1 MRNYEI
7 IISYF
12 SYIRKHSYFVAKMMS
27 KYFYTAQSLTGEAK
41 SGTAEA
47 KDERQLARILRQEGL
62 ILIRAELEEE
72 KKAKK
77 RKFEITLPFFGGV
90 SLTEKIFF
98 ARNLRV
104 MITAGLPLPR
114 ALETLANQAKS
125 QKFKRAL
132 LDIRDEIIKGKSFSD
147 SLQKYP
153 NIFSE
158 LFQSMVKV
166 GEESGTLEDVLKTLA
181 QQMERE
187 YELKSKIKGAMIYPA
202 VIICAMIG
210 IGILMLVMVVP
221 KLAETFEELEIEL
234 PMTTQLVIGL
244 ANFLAQKWY
253 LAIIILF
260 VLVFLF
266 RQAMKT
272 KAGKR
277 IIDTLTLKIP
287 IISPIVRKTNSAYTA
302 RTLSSLITAG
312 VPIVK
317 SLEITSGTLGNIYYK
332 SAVATAAE
340 KVRKGEKISEALKPY
355 ENIYPSIVIQMVA
368 VGEETGETS
377 NVLTQLADF
386 FEEEVSNATK
396 NLAAVIEPVIMLVIG
411 AAIGFFAVSMI
422 QPMYSMLG
430 AL

>member
-1 MRNYEI
+1 MPR
-7 IISYF
+7 F
-12 SYIRKHSYFVAKMMS
+12 
-27 KYFYTAQSLTGEAK
+27 FYTAQSLQGERK
-41 SGTAEA
+41 SGVLEA
-47 KDERQLARILRQEGL
+47 KDEHQLARILRQEGL
-62 ILIRAELEEE
+62 VLIRAESKE
-72 KKAKK
+72 KLAKK
-77 RKFEITLPFFGGV
+77 KLKISFPFFGV

-98 ARNLRV
+98 AKNLRV

-114 ALETLANQAKS
+114 ALETLAKQSKS

-132 LDIRDEIIKGKSFSD
+132 LNIKDEIIKGKSFSD

-153 NIFSE
+153 DIFSE
-158 LFQSMVKV
+158 LFQSMVRV
-166 GEESGTLEDVLKTLA
+166 GEESGTLEDVLKTLS

-234 PMTTQLVIGL
+234 PLTTRLVIGL
-244 ANFLAQKWY
+244 GNFLAQKWY
-253 LAIIILF
+253 LAVIILF
-260 VLVFLF
+260 ILIFLS
-266 RQAMKT
+266 RQTMKT

-277 IIDTLTLKIP
+277 IIDTLLLKIP
-287 IISPIVRKTNSAYTA
+287 IISPIIRKINSAYTA

-317 SLEITSGTLGNIYYK
+317 SLEITSETLGNIYYK
-332 SAVATAAE
+332 SAVATVAE

-355 ENIYPSIVIQMVA
+355 ENIYPPIVIQMVA

-377 NVLTQLADF
+377 NVLNHLAEF
-386 FEEEVSNATK
+386 FEEEVSNTTK
-396 NLAAVIEPVIMLVIG
+396 NLASVIEPVIMIVIG
-411 AAIGFFAVSMI
+411 GAVGFFAVSMI
-422 QPMYSMLG
+422 QPIYAMLR

>member
-1 MRNYEI
+1 MPR
-7 IISYF
+7 F
-12 SYIRKHSYFVAKMMS
+12 
-27 KYFYTAQSLTGEAK
+27 FYTAQSLQGERK
-41 SGTAEA
+41 SGVLEA
-47 KDERQLARILRQEGL
+47 KDEHQLARILRQEGL
-62 ILIRAELEEE
+62 VLIRAESKE
-72 KKAKK
+72 KLAKK
-77 RKFEITLPFFGGV
+77 KLKISFPFFGV

-98 ARNLRV
+98 AKNLRV

-114 ALETLANQAKS
+114 ALETLAKQSKS

-132 LDIRDEIIKGKSFSD
+132 LNIKDEIIKGKSFSD

-153 NIFSE
+153 DIFSE
-158 LFQSMVKV
+158 LFQSMVRV
-166 GEESGTLEDVLKTLA
+166 GEESGTLEDVLKTLS

-234 PMTTQLVIGL
+234 PLTTRLVIGL
-244 ANFLAQKWY
+244 GNFLAQKWY
-253 LAIIILF
+253 LAVIILF
-260 VLVFLF
+260 ILIFLS
-266 RQAMKT
+266 RQTMKT

-277 IIDTLTLKIP
+277 IIDTLLLKIP
-287 IISPIVRKTNSAYTA
+287 IISPIIRKINSAYTA

-317 SLEITSGTLGNIYYK
+317 SLEITSETLGNIYYK
-332 SAVATAAE
+332 SAVATVAE

-355 ENIYPSIVIQMVA
+355 ENIYPPIVIQMVA

-377 NVLTQLADF
+377 NVLNHLAEF
-386 FEEEVSNATK
+386 FEEEVSNTTK
-396 NLAAVIEPVIMLVIG
+396 NLASVIEPVIMIVIG
-411 AAIGFFAVSMI
+411 GAVGFFAVSMI
-422 QPMYSMLG
+422 QPMYAMLE